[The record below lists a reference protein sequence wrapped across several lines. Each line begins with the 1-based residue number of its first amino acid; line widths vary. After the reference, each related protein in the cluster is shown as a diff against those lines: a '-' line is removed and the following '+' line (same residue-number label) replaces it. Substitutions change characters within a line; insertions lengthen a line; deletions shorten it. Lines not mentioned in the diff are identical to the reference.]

1 MKILICSR
9 EYSPDITPVAFWA
22 EALTQ
27 EFLRRGYQVD
37 LFIPGNKVVT
47 AQPGNLRMVAVGGYV
62 WRKSVPE
69 TIFKGMVRN
78 LLGVKNIRKLKKYL
92 FYFGIGDNN
101 IQLSRLID
109 LGNWKK
115 EIFFFFLRIV
125 IGLLE
130 RRADVY

>member
-9 EYSPDITPVAFWA
+9 EYSPDITPVAFRA

-92 FYFGIGDNN
+92 F
-101 IQLSRLID
+101 
-109 LGNWKK
+109 
-115 EIFFFFLRIV
+115 
-125 IGLLE
+125 
-130 RRADVY
+130 